1 MSSQFLQILATCL
14 KTALSGQ
21 PLTLPLKVEK
31 KVRRI
36 ELYYMSRK
44 CIMALKGGPNILLL
58 FAKRI
63 FLDTNLSFTNAVISL
78 KISTRTLLKQ
88 NIELHFKE

>member
-1 MSSQFLQILATCL
+1 MD
-14 KTALSGQ
+14 
-21 PLTLPLKVEK
+21 
-31 KVRRI
+31 
-36 ELYYMSRK
+36 
-44 CIMALKGGPNILLL
+44 LKGGPNILLL

-78 KISTRTLLKQ
+78 KISTRILLKQ